1 MSRKRLGSA
10 VAVVMLV
17 AGAAGC
23 GGTDDAAD
31 AAGSSSSGPEKSGPE
46 KTDGTRAVHAAYE
59 RTRAADTAKLTVSS
73 KAVAGGQSVTAKG
86 SGAVDL
92 AEGDSQ
98 VTLTSRGARI
108 EQRVVDGII
117 YQKPTAAQ
125 RGPLPEGK
133 SWMKIDPARLPR
145 SGSGDTQV
153 SDPVEPFGYVKGL
166 DSDDV
171 TKVGTETVNGT
182 QTTRYRVDVDVKTLA
197 RGDREQEQQLRRQLD
212 TSSVPVDLWLDEQGR
227 LRQETVRLTLRP
239 LKNSKPTDRQD
250 TRVTSTTTLRFDDFG
265 TKVDV
270 QAPPAGRTADVTG
283 RLADATR
290 SPQAG

>member
-1 MSRKRLGSA
+1 
-10 VAVVMLV
+10 MLV

-31 AAGSSSSGPEKSGPE
+31 TVDSSSSGPGRSGSG
-46 KTDGTRAVHAAYE
+46 KTADTQAVHAAYE
-59 RTRAADTAKLTVSS
+59 RTRSADTAKLTVSS
-73 KAVAGGQSVTAKG
+73 KAVAGGESVTAQG

-92 AEGDSQ
+92 AEGDSN

-117 YQKPTAAQ
+117 YQKPPAAQ

-133 SWMKIDPARLPR
+133 TWMKIDPTRLPR
-145 SGSGDTQV
+145 SGSGGTQA
-153 SDPVEPFGYVKGL
+153 SDPVEPFDYVKEL

-182 QTTRYRVDVDVKTLA
+182 ETTRYRVEVDVTTLA
-197 RGDREQEQQLRRQLD
+197 KGDRGQAQELRRQLG
-212 TSSVPVDLWLDEQGR
+212 TSSIPVDLWLDEEGR

-239 LKNSKPTDRQD
+239 LKDSTPTDREN

-265 TKVDV
+265 TEVDV
-270 QAPPAGRTADVTG
+270 EPPPAGQTADVTG
-283 RLADATR
+283 RLAEATK

>member
-1 MSRKRLGSA
+1 
-10 VAVVMLV
+10 MLV

-31 AAGSSSSGPEKSGPE
+31 TVDSSSSGPGKRGSAENA
-46 KTDGTRAVHAAYE
+46 DTRAVHAAYE
-59 RTRAADTAKLTVSS
+59 RTRSADTAKLTVSS
-73 KAVAGGQSVTAKG
+73 KALAGGQSVTARG

-98 VTLTSRGARI
+98 VNLTSQGARI

-117 YQKPTAAQ
+117 YQKPSAVQ

-133 SWMKIDPARLPR
+133 TWMKIDPARLPR
-145 SGSGDTQV
+145 SVSGGTQV
-153 SDPVEPFGYVKGL
+153 GDPVEPFDYLKEL
-166 DSDDV
+166 DSDHV
-171 TKVGTETVNGT
+171 TEVGTETVNGT
-182 QTTRYRVDVDVKTLA
+182 RTTRYRVEVEVTTLA
-197 RGDREQEQQLRRQLD
+197 QGDRGQAQELRRQLG

-239 LKNSKPTDRQD
+239 LKDSTPTDRED

-265 TKVDV
+265 TRVSV
-270 QAPPAGRTADVTG
+270 QPPPAAQTADVT
-283 RLADATR
+283 REVAATK
-290 SPQAG
+290 SPQSS